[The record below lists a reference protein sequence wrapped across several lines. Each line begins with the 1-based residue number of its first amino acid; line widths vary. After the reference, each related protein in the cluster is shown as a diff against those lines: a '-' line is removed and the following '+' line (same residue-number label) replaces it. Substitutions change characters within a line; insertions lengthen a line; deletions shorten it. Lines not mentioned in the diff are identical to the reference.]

1 MRRLVLTL
9 LFLLPL
15 ALPLSC
21 GESSDDKS
29 IVIGDFVVRFE
40 PIEGG
45 CWNLV
50 ATDNTLY
57 FPSNLDNVY
66 RIDGLRVTASLQ
78 LSPPPHGGICPG
90 EPVGVIEIVP
100 LP

>member
-1 MRRLVLTL
+1 MRRLLLAL

-21 GESSDDKS
+21 GDSSDTS
-29 IVIGDFVVRFE
+29 TITGDFVVRFE
-40 PIEGG
+40 QIGGG

-57 FPSNLDNVY
+57 FPINLDNVY
-66 RIDGLRVTASLQ
+66 QIDGLRVAASLQ
-78 LSPPPHGGICPG
+78 LPTAPFGTFCPG
-90 EPVGVIEIVP
+90 QPMVVIKIAP

>member
-1 MRRLVLTL
+1 MHRLLLTL

-29 IVIGDFVVRFE
+29 IVTGDFVIRFD

-50 ATDNTLY
+50 AMDNTIY
-57 FPSNLDNVY
+57 GPINLDNVY
-66 RIDGLRVTASLQ
+66 RIDGLQVIASLELQ
-78 LSPPPHGGICPG
+78 HNAIIICNG
-90 EPVGVIEIVP
+90 APVEVIEIAP
-100 LP
+100 RP

>member
-1 MRRLVLTL
+1 MRRLLLTL

-15 ALPLSC
+15 ALPSSC
-21 GESSDDKS
+21 GESSDNKS
-29 IVIGDFVVRFE
+29 IVTGDFVVRFE

-66 RIDGLRVTASLQ
+66 RIDGLRVAASL
-78 LSPPPHGGICPG
+78 LLPPPPYGGVCG
-90 EPVGVIEIVP
+90 QPVDVIEIAP